1 MGRSDGGTRLTWH
14 LTLAS
19 TGRRPLASDPAQR
32 LRLLRR
38 LSAIAGPDLLLFHL
52 VDDHAHVVLETNRTE
67 AGGYARRIAQA
78 WAHARAARLE
88 PTHFREVED
97 RAHLL
102 GLVEY
107 VLRQSVRH
115 GLHGHPADAA
125 GSCFWDLVD
134 LRDLPGFHPGALRA
148 ALPRLKDARIWSAV
162 GLDGPPPG
170 ADPDVLLG
178 GLGLEGLL
186 AAAGDAL
193 ACDPMGG
200 ATEDVWARAVVAS
213 VSAGSGLR
221 SEAVAR
227 SLGWSERS
235 QRRLRSME
243 VPQPVRARILN
254 LAALRLA
261 VRALPPPEPTES
273 ERRSLDRS
281 RVLAGAGALW

>member
-1 MGRSDGGTRLTWH
+1 MTWH

-32 LRLLRR
+32 IRMLRR

-52 VDDHAHVVLETNRTE
+52 VDDHAHVVLETNRAE
-67 AGGYARRIAQA
+67 AGGCSRRIVQA
-78 WAHARAARLE
+78 WAQARAAPLE

-134 LRDLPGFHPGALRA
+134 RRVLPGFQPGALRA
-148 ALPRLKDARIWSAV
+148 ALPRLNDARIWSAV

-170 ADPDVLLG
+170 FDPDALLG

-193 ACDPMGG
+193 ACDPIGRAIEG
-200 ATEDVWARAVVAS
+200 VWARAVVAS
-213 VSAGSGLR
+213 VAAGAGLR

-227 SLGWSERS
+227 TLGWSERS
-235 QRRLRSME
+235 QRRLRSMA

-254 LAALRLA
+254 HAALRLT
-261 VRALPPPEPTES
+261 VRSLPPPEPTES
-273 ERRSLDRS
+273 ERRSLDRA
-281 RVLAGAGALW
+281 RVVAGAGPLW